1 MYTQDPAAPLDT
13 ATATPSSDFERVGSF
28 RYLIA
33 DDRWEWSDA
42 VARMHGYQPG
52 TVTPTTELILSH
64 KHPDDKPA
72 VAEIIDQVLRHGAP
86 FSSRH
91 RILDTEG
98 NVRVVVVV
106 GERLTAANGG
116 TIGTTGFYIDITDF
130 SDADVQRTVSDRVAT
145 IEASRAIINQ
155 AIGVVMWTY
164 GVSAERA
171 FDVLAWR
178 SKETNVKL
186 RRIAEQ
192 FLRDLSAI
200 PPSSHARAD
209 VDRALLT
216 AHERVGG

>member
-1 MYTQDPAAPLDT
+1 MFTQDPTAPLDT
-13 ATATPSSDFERVGSF
+13 APATPSSHFERVGSF

-64 KHPDDKPA
+64 KHPEDKPA

-91 RILDTEG
+91 RILDTKG
-98 NVRVVVVV
+98 NIRVVVVV
-106 GERLTAANGG
+106 GERLTAANDRV
-116 TIGTTGFYIDITDF
+116 IGTTGFYIDITDAA
-130 SDADVQRTVSDRVAT
+130 DADVQRTVSDRVAT
-145 IEASRAIINQ
+145 IEAGRAIINQ
-155 AIGVVMWTY
+155 AMGVVMWTY

-200 PPSSHARAD
+200 PPSNQARTD

-216 AHERVGG
+216 AHERVPS

>member
-1 MYTQDPAAPLDT
+1 MYTQDPTAPLDT
-13 ATATPSSDFERVGSF
+13 TSGTPSSDFERVGSF

-64 KHPDDKPA
+64 KHPEDKPA

-91 RILDTEG
+91 RILDTKG
-98 NVRVVVVV
+98 DIRVVVVV

-116 TIGTTGFYIDITDF
+116 TIGTTGFYIDITDS

-192 FLRDLSAI
+192 LLRDLSAI
-200 PPSSHARAD
+200 PPSNKARAD

-216 AHERVGG
+216 AHERVAD